1 MAKAGGNP
9 RTIPEGK
16 QQVNF
21 NTESETVFKL
31 KYIALIQG
39 VPVSQVYTQA
49 FQSFADQYEKEN
61 GKIKL
66 PKK

>member
-21 NTESETVFKL
+21 NADSELVFKL
-31 KYIALIQG
+31 KYIALVTG
-39 VPVSQVYTQA
+39 VPVSQIYGQA

-61 GKIKL
+61 GKIKAQ
-66 PKK
+66 KK